1 MQKWIGYCTT
11 AIRWLFYILFFT
23 VPLFFTNNTSELF
36 ELNKMW
42 LTFWIA
48 LLIFG
53 FWGTKMVLEKQLHI
67 QRTRLDI
74 LLLLFLLSQIISTI
88 FSMNSY
94 ISWWG
99 YYSRFNGGLLSTITY
114 IFLYYALVTNL
125 AKKDIIRLLWVSVS
139 SCVIVALWGLPAH
152 FGYDPTCYLF
162 RGTFDVSCWTADFKP
177 TVRIFSSLGQ
187 PDWMAAYL
195 SIFLPLTIA
204 LFINRMLNNN
214 GIINSLSKHIFSLVV
229 CLLLLALFYI
239 DLVFTNTRAGFAGFL
254 IGNSIFW
261 VSLLFTNVLPKKQWL
276 QMALLCNI
284 FFIIITFF
292 YQSPINL
299 INRFTLPSLIQ
310 HVSTQQPAKAD
321 IKASPTPAPTSSGD
335 LNDGITDS
343 SKIRLYVWQGA
354 LAAWGAHPLFG
365 TGVETFA
372 FAYYQYRPIAHN
384 MTSEWDFLYNKA
396 HNEYLNYLA
405 TTGIFG
411 LGTYLAYVFGYCL
424 FSLLYVY
431 KNARDPNNRQAV
443 ILTIGLLSAFVSILV
458 SNFFGFSVV
467 IINEFLFLIPAF
479 FLILT
484 DQLYPEKS
492 FILFKKQSE
501 NASGVSGMQWLC
513 ICIIWIVALYY
524 EIIFITYYN
533 ADISYALGHNYDE
546 VNQYQ
551 KAYPL
556 LVNATNMRP
565 DEPVFQDELS
575 INEAALAVLY
585 AQNKDLT
592 DAQNYAS
599 QAKTI
604 SDTLT
609 TDYPTNILFWKSR
622 VRIFVL
628 LGSNN
633 PQLLALSL
641 QAIQKAHELA
651 PTDAKILY
659 NLGVLYGQTGNV
671 QKGAKVLEQT
681 IQYKPDYRDAYYALG
696 LFYRDLA
703 TDKTG
708 KVIDSAMEQKAVTT
722 MHFILEHLGSNDSDV
737 KKALKSWGE
746 I

>member
-1 MQKWIGYCTT
+1 
-11 AIRWLFYILFFT
+11 
-23 VPLFFTNNTSELF
+23 
-36 ELNKMW
+36 
-42 LTFWIA
+42 
-48 LLIFG
+48 
-53 FWGTKMVLEKQLHI
+53 
-67 QRTRLDI
+67 
-74 LLLLFLLSQIISTI
+74 
-88 FSMNSY
+88 
-94 ISWWG
+94 
-99 YYSRFNGGLLSTITY
+99 
-114 IFLYYALVTNL
+114 
-125 AKKDIIRLLWVSVS
+125 
-139 SCVIVALWGLPAH
+139 
-152 FGYDPTCYLF
+152 
-162 RGTFDVSCWTADFKP
+162 
-177 TVRIFSSLGQ
+177 
-187 PDWMAAYL
+187 
-195 SIFLPLTIA
+195 
-204 LFINRMLNNN
+204 
-214 GIINSLSKHIFSLVV
+214 
-229 CLLLLALFYI
+229 
-239 DLVFTNTRAGFAGFL
+239 
-254 IGNSIFW
+254 
-261 VSLLFTNVLPKKQWL
+261 
-276 QMALLCNI
+276 
-284 FFIIITFF
+284 
-292 YQSPINL
+292 
-299 INRFTLPSLIQ
+299 
-310 HVSTQQPAKAD
+310 
-321 IKASPTPAPTSSGD
+321 
-335 LNDGITDS
+335 
-343 SKIRLYVWQGA
+343 
-354 LAAWGAHPLFG
+354 
-365 TGVETFA
+365 
-372 FAYYQYRPIAHN
+372 
-384 MTSEWDFLYNKA
+384 
-396 HNEYLNYLA
+396 
-405 TTGIFG
+405 
-411 LGTYLAYVFGYCL
+411 
-424 FSLLYVY
+424 
-431 KNARDPNNRQAV
+431 
-443 ILTIGLLSAFVSILV
+443 
-458 SNFFGFSVV
+458 
-467 IINEFLFLIPAF
+467 
-479 FLILT
+479 LT

-492 FILFKKQSE
+492 FVLFKKQSE

-592 DAQNYAS
+592 DAQSYAS

-708 KVIDSAMEQKAVTT
+708 KVIDSAMEQKAVTA
-722 MHFILEHLGSNDSDV
+722 MHFILE
-737 KKALKSWGE
+737 
-746 I
+746 